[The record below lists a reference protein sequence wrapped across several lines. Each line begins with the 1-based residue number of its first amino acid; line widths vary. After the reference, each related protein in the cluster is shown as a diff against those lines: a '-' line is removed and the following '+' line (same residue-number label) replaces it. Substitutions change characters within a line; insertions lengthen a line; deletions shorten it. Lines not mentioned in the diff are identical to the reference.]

1 MRDTLAYQAEKA
13 LQDLGDKLP
22 YEERTRIEQQTK
34 ELREAMKGDDVSR
47 MQQLSETLEQMVHSL
62 GQQAYATEREG
73 PGGPGGPT
81 DDTVEGEVREV

>member
-1 MRDTLAYQAEKA
+1 
-13 LQDLGDKLP
+13 
-22 YEERTRIEQQTK
+22 
-34 ELREAMKGDDVSR
+34 MKGDDVSR

-73 PGGPGGPT
+73 PGGSGGPT